1 MGRFA
6 LMDRTDVPDAAEAT
20 IVLPAEPASAARARE
35 FVRARVQRSD
45 HRELEDA
52 AVLCV
57 TELVANV
64 ALHTDSDECTVTF
77 VDEPDDI
84 LIEVSDHDRQV
95 PAIERAGRMAEHGRG
110 LRIVDALAG
119 EWGFRNVPDDGK
131 CVWLRLFVRP

>member
-1 MGRFA
+1 MKERA
-6 LMDRTDVPDAAEAT
+6 DVPGSAEET

-35 FVRARVQRSD
+35 FVRSLVRKSD
-45 HRELEDA
+45 HRELEEA

-64 ALHTDSDECTVTF
+64 AMHTDSRECTVTF

-84 LIEVSDHDRQV
+84 LIEVADQDRQA
-95 PAIERAGRMAEHGRG
+95 PTMERPGRMAEGGRG

-119 EWGFRNVPDDGK
+119 EWGFRRARGDGK
-131 CVWLRLFVRP
+131 SVWLRLCPQT